1 MWMGWGST
9 STSAAGPIRLSDPL
23 GLHSSIAPAL
33 PAAQIELIITNLMVQ
48 GMTTARIGI
57 RLAQLGLRA
66 EAIAKQLGVSAE
78 VAQSYVDIVE
88 AELALAAALAE
99 SAGDSTL
106 QAEVEKQYPSGPG
119 RCEKAMKDRRESCAN
134 RRGNT
139 PAERARLPYS
149 CDEKKM
155 PMPPAGLNGTR
166 NCSGFMDQR
175 NRHLRC
181 AAARIATL
189 LYCPKDTDLGRKEH
203 IDAAIGAWN
212 GVKKCQ
218 KRWKECMELNQQ
230 CGGK

>member
-1 MWMGWGST
+1 
-9 STSAAGPIRLSDPL
+9 
-23 GLHSSIAPAL
+23 L
-33 PAAQIELIITNLMVQ
+33 PAAQIELIITNLMAQ

-119 RCEKAMKDRRESCAN
+119 RCANAIKDRRELCAN
-134 RRGNT
+134 PRGNT
-139 PAERARLPYS
+139 PAERERLPKD
-149 CDEKKM
+149 CGDDKKA
-155 PMPPAGLNGTR
+155 PMPPIRLNGTR
-166 NCSGFMDQR
+166 DCSVFMDQKS
-175 NRHLRC
+175 RHLAC
-181 AAARIATL
+181 AAARVAIL
-189 LYCPKDTDLGRKEH
+189 LYCPQTTDPNRKGH
-203 IDAAIGAWN
+203 IEAAIGAWN

-218 KRWKECMELNQQ
+218 KRWQECMEPNQQ